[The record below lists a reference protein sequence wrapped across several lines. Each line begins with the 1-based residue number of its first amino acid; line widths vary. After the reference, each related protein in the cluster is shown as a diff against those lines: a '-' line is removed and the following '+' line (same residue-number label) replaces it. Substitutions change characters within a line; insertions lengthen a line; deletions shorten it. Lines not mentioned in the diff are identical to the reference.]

1 MESKSTNSKIIE
13 YPKKPK
19 RGELHKKSINVICN
33 LKQINFKEA
42 LKGKHIMT
50 YEISFIPEIT
60 NEKNNEK
67 ENNLLKKKILRQLKE
82 DLTGIFENYFLIGNT
97 IFVCTKKS
105 KSKITLET
113 KYSDIDYQVIFTK
126 VSDNFNCEKINQ
138 RSQDDIR
145 KKIFVENIIKNI
157 ITANNHIIKFN
168 DGAFY
173 DYYDI
178 ETCPFK
184 KKCKIWNGYST
195 SVLITE
201 RGLLLQIID
210 KNILVTG
217 LTAYEKMKEIAQKYD
232 NDIKN
237 ENCIKDIMAFFK
249 GRTLITQYGNYR
261 SYKIGDIDFDRS
273 VENTTFNI
281 EEKDGTQKTISIK
294 DYYETKYKIVFKYTD
309 QPLFIEENKNEKN
322 SKLKYLIPEL
332 LYITGNDDLDS
343 KEKEDFFLMSKKM
356 STPYEKIKKLEKGI
370 NYLTKAEKKCIV
382 KNGENVEFPS
392 PNDIKELWG
401 INFSDN
407 FFELKGTILPLPQ
420 IRFLENNF
428 EDVKLITGKFKIKKV
443 LTPINFDEKNC
454 LLLTFKNLV
463 DIAKNDCEQITKS
476 AQAFGLQFSLP
487 ELHIIEHTKK
497 NEIISDLEKINFNNG
512 KKMAI
517 IVLDQNTRNLYPIIK
532 DYIYS
537 QAGVASQCMLH
548 DEQSKQNINKFS
560 MSYYSAVLNQMVVKA
575 QGELFQIKFCDKL
588 NKKKSMII
596 GIEFSRFK
604 DKIKYH
610 ISASYNQNL
619 NKFYND
625 YKSTNIKDNH
635 TEALLFL
642 LKNALDHFSIY
653 NNKNL
658 PENIIIYREGNYSDL
673 SNDKFVKNEI
683 NEIEKLFKGNYKEN
697 YKPNLTI
704 FNVNKKTNLKFF
716 EKLEKNSYKSVPI
729 GTCIDDEVTTPDLF
743 EFYLQC
749 IEYEKGT
756 SIPVQYLCLFNNN
769 EELTMT
775 DFEEIT
781 FNQSYYR
788 WNSSGPCRI
797 PVALANAEEMNR
809 YHSKYL
815 THDVLPCLKDSPYFI

>member
-1 MESKSTNSKIIE
+1 MESKSINSKIIE

-19 RGELHKKSINVICN
+19 RGEVFKKSLNIICN

-50 YEISFIPEIT
+50 YEISFIPEL
-60 NEKNNEK
+60 NNEK
-67 ENNLLKKKILRQLKE
+67 ENYFLKKKILRTLKE

-97 IFVCTKKS
+97 IFVCTKKC
-105 KSKITLET
+105 KDKITLET
-113 KYSDIDYQVIFTK
+113 KVSDVEYQVIFK
-126 VSDNFNCEKINQ
+126 KISNEFNCEKIENN
-138 RSQDDIR
+138 SQGGIR
-145 KKIFVENIIKNI
+145 KKKIFVENIIRNI

-195 SVLITE
+195 NVLITE

-210 KNILVTG
+210 KNIMITG
-217 LTAYEKMKEIAQKYD
+217 LTAYEKMKEISQKYG

-237 ENCIKDIMAFFK
+237 ENSKKDIMAFFK

-261 SYKIGDIDFDRS
+261 SYKIGDIDFDRT

-281 EEKDGTQKTISIK
+281 EEKDGTQNTISIK
-294 DYYETKYKIVFKYTD
+294 DYYESKYKIVFKYDD

-332 LYITGNDDLDS
+332 LYITGNDELDI
-343 KEKEDFFLMSKKM
+343 KEKEDFFLMNKKM
-356 STPYEKIKKLEKGI
+356 STPYEKLKKLTKGI
-370 NYLTKAEKKCIV
+370 SYLTKEEKKRIV
-382 KNGENVEFPS
+382 KNGENVDFPS
-392 PNDIKELWG
+392 PKDIKEQWG
-401 INFSDN
+401 INFSEN
-407 FFELKGTILPLPQ
+407 FLELRGGVLPLPQ
-420 IRFLENNF
+420 IKFFEKNF
-428 EDVKLITGKFKIKKV
+428 EEIKLISGKFKIQKV
-443 LTPINFDEKNC
+443 LTPMTFDEKNC
-454 LLLTFKNLV
+454 LLLTFRNLV

-497 NEIISDLEKINFNNG
+497 NEIIPDLEKINFNSG
-512 KKMAI
+512 KKMAM
-517 IVLDQNTRNLYPIIK
+517 IVLDQNTRNLYPTIK

-537 QAGVASQCMLH
+537 QAGIASQCMLH
-548 DEQSKQNINKFS
+548 DEQARPNVNKFS

-575 QGELFQIKFCDKL
+575 QGELFEIKFCDKL
-588 NKKKSMII
+588 SKGKSMII
-596 GIEFSRFK
+596 GIESSRFK

-610 ISASYNQNL
+610 LSASYNENL

-625 YKSTNIKDNH
+625 GKSANIKENH
-635 TEALLFL
+635 IDTLLFL
-642 LKNALDHFSIY
+642 LKNALDHFSK
-653 NNKNL
+653 NNKNTL
-658 PENIIIYREGNYSDL
+658 PETVIIYREGMYNDL

-683 NEIEKLFKGNYKEN
+683 IEIEKFFKGNYREN
-697 YKPNLTI
+697 YKPKLTV
-704 FNVNKKTNLKFF
+704 FNVNKRTNLKFF
-716 EKLEKNSYKSVPI
+716 EKLEKDSYKSVPI

-749 IEYEKGT
+749 MEYEKGV
-756 SIPVQYLCLFNNN
+756 SIPVQYLCIFNNN
-769 EELTMT
+769 EDLTMT

-788 WNSSGPCRI
+788 WNSSGPTRI

-815 THDVLPCLKDSPYFI
+815 THDVLNSLKDSPYFI

>member
-1 MESKSTNSKIIE
+1 MESKSINSKIIE

-19 RGELHKKSINVICN
+19 RGEVFKKSLNIICN

-50 YEISFIPEIT
+50 YEISFIPEL
-60 NEKNNEK
+60 NNEK
-67 ENNLLKKKILRQLKE
+67 ENYFLKKKILRTLKE

-97 IFVCTKKS
+97 IFVCTKKC
-105 KSKITLET
+105 KDKITLET
-113 KYSDIDYQVIFTK
+113 KVSDVEYQVIFK
-126 VSDNFNCEKINQ
+126 KISNEFNCEKIEHN
-138 RSQDDIR
+138 SQDDIR
-145 KKIFVENIIKNI
+145 KKKIFVENIIRNI

-195 SVLITE
+195 NVLITE

-210 KNILVTG
+210 KNIMITG
-217 LTAYEKMKEIAQKYD
+217 LTAYEKMKEISQKYG

-237 ENCIKDIMAFFK
+237 ENSKKDIMAFFK

-261 SYKIGDIDFDRS
+261 SYKIGDIDFDRT

-281 EEKDGTQKTISIK
+281 EEKDGTQNTISIK
-294 DYYETKYKIVFKYTD
+294 DYYESKYKIVFKYDD

-332 LYITGNDDLDS
+332 LYITGNDELDI
-343 KEKEDFFLMSKKM
+343 KEKEDFFLMNKKM
-356 STPYEKIKKLEKGI
+356 STPYEKLKKLTKGI
-370 NYLTKAEKKCIV
+370 SYLTKEEKKCIV

-392 PNDIKELWG
+392 PKDIKEQWG
-401 INFSDN
+401 INFSEN
-407 FFELKGTILPLPQ
+407 FLELRGGVLPLPQ
-420 IRFLENNF
+420 IKFFEKNF
-428 EDVKLITGKFKIKKV
+428 EEIKLISGKFKIQKV
-443 LTPINFDEKNC
+443 LTPMTFDEKNC

-497 NEIISDLEKINFNNG
+497 NEIIPDLEKINFNSG
-512 KKMAI
+512 KKMAM
-517 IVLDQNTRNLYPIIK
+517 IVLDQNTRNLYPTIK

-537 QAGVASQCMLH
+537 QAGIASQCMLH
-548 DEQSKQNINKFS
+548 DEQARPNINKFS

-575 QGELFQIKFCDKL
+575 QGELFEIKFCDKL
-588 NKKKSMII
+588 SKGKSMII
-596 GIEFSRFK
+596 GIESSRFK

-610 ISASYNQNL
+610 LSASYNENL

-625 YKSTNIKDNH
+625 GKSANIKENH
-635 TEALLFL
+635 IDTLLFL
-642 LKNALDHFSIY
+642 LKNALDHFSK
-653 NNKNL
+653 NNKNTL
-658 PENIIIYREGNYSDL
+658 PETVIIYREGMYNDL

-683 NEIEKLFKGNYKEN
+683 IEIEKFFKGNYREN
-697 YKPNLTI
+697 YKPKLTV
-704 FNVNKKTNLKFF
+704 FNVNKRTNLKFF
-716 EKLEKNSYKSVPI
+716 EKLEKDSYKSVPI

-749 IEYEKGT
+749 MEYEKGV
-756 SIPVQYLCLFNNN
+756 SIPVQYLCIFNNN
-769 EELTMT
+769 EDLTMT

-788 WNSSGPCRI
+788 WNSSGPTRI

-815 THDVLPCLKDSPYFI
+815 THDVLNSLKDSPYFI

>member
-1 MESKSTNSKIIE
+1 MESKSINSKIIE

-19 RGELHKKSINVICN
+19 RGEVFKKSLNIICN

-50 YEISFIPEIT
+50 YEISFIPEL
-60 NEKNNEK
+60 NNEK
-67 ENNLLKKKILRQLKE
+67 ENYFLKKKILRTLKE

-97 IFVCTKKS
+97 IFVCTKKC
-105 KSKITLET
+105 KDKITLET
-113 KYSDIDYQVIFTK
+113 KVSDVEYQVIFK
-126 VSDNFNCEKINQ
+126 KISNEFNCEKIENN
-138 RSQDDIR
+138 SQDEIR
-145 KKIFVENIIKNI
+145 KKKIFVENIIRNI

-195 SVLITE
+195 NVLITE

-210 KNILVTG
+210 KNIMITG
-217 LTAYEKMKEIAQKYD
+217 LTAYEKMKEISQKYG

-237 ENCIKDIMAFFK
+237 ENSKKDIMAFFK

-261 SYKIGDIDFDRS
+261 SYKIGDIDFDRT

-281 EEKDGTQKTISIK
+281 EEKDGTQNTISIK
-294 DYYETKYKIVFKYTD
+294 DYYESKYKIVFKYDD

-332 LYITGNDDLDS
+332 LYITGNDELDI
-343 KEKEDFFLMSKKM
+343 KEKEDFFLMNKKM
-356 STPYEKIKKLEKGI
+356 STPYEKLKKLTKGI
-370 NYLTKAEKKCIV
+370 SYLTKEEKKCIV

-392 PNDIKELWG
+392 PKDIKEQWG
-401 INFSDN
+401 INFSEN
-407 FFELKGTILPLPQ
+407 FLELRGGVLPLPQ
-420 IRFLENNF
+420 IKFFEKNF
-428 EDVKLITGKFKIKKV
+428 EDIKLISGKFKIQKV
-443 LTPINFDEKNC
+443 LTPMTFDEKNC
-454 LLLTFKNLV
+454 LLLTFRNLV

-497 NEIISDLEKINFNNG
+497 NEIIPDLEKINFNSG
-512 KKMAI
+512 KKMAM
-517 IVLDQNTRNLYPIIK
+517 IVLDQNTRNLYPTIK

-537 QAGVASQCMLH
+537 QAGIASQCMLH
-548 DEQSKQNINKFS
+548 DEQARPNINKFS

-575 QGELFQIKFCDKL
+575 QGELFEIKFCDKL
-588 NKKKSMII
+588 SKGKSMII
-596 GIEFSRFK
+596 GIESSRFK

-610 ISASYNQNL
+610 LSASYNENL

-625 YKSTNIKDNH
+625 GKSANIKENH
-635 TEALLFL
+635 IDTLLFL
-642 LKNALDHFSIY
+642 LKNALDHFSK
-653 NNKNL
+653 NNKNTL
-658 PENIIIYREGNYSDL
+658 PETVIIYREGMYNDL

-683 NEIEKLFKGNYKEN
+683 IETEKFFKGNYREN
-697 YKPNLTI
+697 YKPKLTV
-704 FNVNKKTNLKFF
+704 FNVNKRTNLKFF
-716 EKLEKNSYKSVPI
+716 EKLEKDSYKSVPI

-749 IEYEKGT
+749 MEYEKGV
-756 SIPVQYLCLFNNN
+756 SIPVQYLCIFNNN
-769 EELTMT
+769 EDLTMT

-788 WNSSGPCRI
+788 WNSSGPTRI

-815 THDVLPCLKDSPYFI
+815 THDVLNSLKDSPYFI

>member
-1 MESKSTNSKIIE
+1 MESKSINSKIIE

-19 RGELHKKSINVICN
+19 RGEVFKKSLNIICN

-50 YEISFIPEIT
+50 YEISFIPEL
-60 NEKNNEK
+60 NNEK
-67 ENNLLKKKILRQLKE
+67 ENYFLKKKILRTLKE

-97 IFVCTKKS
+97 IFVCTKKC
-105 KSKITLET
+105 KDKITLET
-113 KYSDIDYQVIFTK
+113 KVSDVEYQVIFK
-126 VSDNFNCEKINQ
+126 KISNEFNCEKIENN
-138 RSQDDIR
+138 SQDDIR
-145 KKIFVENIIKNI
+145 KKKIFVENIIRNI

-195 SVLITE
+195 NVLITE

-210 KNILVTG
+210 KNIMITG
-217 LTAYEKMKEIAQKYD
+217 LTAYEKMKEISQKYG

-237 ENCIKDIMAFFK
+237 ENSKKDIMAFFK

-261 SYKIGDIDFDRS
+261 SYKIGDIDFDRT

-281 EEKDGTQKTISIK
+281 EEKDGTQNTISIK
-294 DYYETKYKIVFKYTD
+294 DYYESKYKIVFKYDD

-332 LYITGNDDLDS
+332 LYITGNDELDI
-343 KEKEDFFLMSKKM
+343 KEKEDFFLMNKKM
-356 STPYEKIKKLEKGI
+356 STPYEKLKKLTKGI
-370 NYLTKAEKKCIV
+370 SYLTKEEKKRIV

-392 PNDIKELWG
+392 PKDIKEQWG
-401 INFSDN
+401 INFSEN
-407 FFELKGTILPLPQ
+407 FLELRGGILPLPQ
-420 IRFLENNF
+420 IKFFEKNF
-428 EDVKLITGKFKIKKV
+428 EDIKLISGKFKIQKV
-443 LTPINFDEKNC
+443 LTPMTFDEKNC
-454 LLLTFKNLV
+454 LLLTFRNLV

-497 NEIISDLEKINFNNG
+497 NEIIPDLEKINFNSG
-512 KKMAI
+512 KKMAM
-517 IVLDQNTRNLYPIIK
+517 IVLDQNTRNLYPTIK

-537 QAGVASQCMLH
+537 QAGIASQCMLH
-548 DEQSKQNINKFS
+548 DEQARPNINKFS

-575 QGELFQIKFCDKL
+575 QGELFEIKFCDKL
-588 NKKKSMII
+588 SKGKSMII
-596 GIEFSRFK
+596 GIESSRFK

-610 ISASYNQNL
+610 LSASYNENL

-625 YKSTNIKDNH
+625 GKSANIKENH
-635 TEALLFL
+635 IDTLLFL
-642 LKNALDHFSIY
+642 LKNALDHFSK
-653 NNKNL
+653 NNKNTL
-658 PENIIIYREGNYSDL
+658 PETVIIYREGMYNDL

-683 NEIEKLFKGNYKEN
+683 IEIEKFFKGNYREN
-697 YKPNLTI
+697 YKPKLTV
-704 FNVNKKTNLKFF
+704 FNVNKRTNLKFF
-716 EKLEKNSYKSVPI
+716 EKLEKDSYKSVPI
-729 GTCIDDEVTTPDLF
+729 GTCIDDEVTTPELF

-749 IEYEKGT
+749 MEYEKGV

-769 EELTMT
+769 EDLTMT

-788 WNSSGPCRI
+788 WNSSGPTRI

-815 THDVLPCLKDSPYFI
+815 THDVLNSLKYS

>member
-1 MESKSTNSKIIE
+1 MESKSINSKIIE

-19 RGELHKKSINVICN
+19 RGEVFKKSLNIICN

-42 LKGKHIMT
+42 LKGKNIMT
-50 YEISFIPEIT
+50 YEISFIPEL
-60 NEKNNEK
+60 NNEK
-67 ENNLLKKKILRQLKE
+67 ENYFLKKKILRTLKE

-97 IFVCTKKS
+97 IFVCTKKC
-105 KSKITLET
+105 KDKITLET
-113 KYSDIDYQVIFTK
+113 KVSDVEYQVIFK
-126 VSDNFNCEKINQ
+126 KISNEFNCEKIEHN
-138 RSQDDIR
+138 SQDDIR
-145 KKIFVENIIKNI
+145 KKKIFVENIIRNI

-195 SVLITE
+195 NVLITE

-210 KNILVTG
+210 KNIMITG
-217 LTAYEKMKEIAQKYD
+217 LTAYEKMKEISQKYG

-237 ENCIKDIMAFFK
+237 ENSKKDLMAFFK
-249 GRTLITQYGNYR
+249 GSTLITQYGNYR
-261 SYKIGDIDFDRS
+261 SYKIGDIDFDRT

-281 EEKDGTQKTISIK
+281 EEKDGTQNTISIK
-294 DYYETKYKIVFKYTD
+294 DYYESKYKIVFKYDD

-332 LYITGNDDLDS
+332 LYITGNDELDI
-343 KEKEDFFLMSKKM
+343 KEKEDFFLMNKKM
-356 STPYEKIKKLEKGI
+356 STPYEKLKKLTKGI
-370 NYLTKAEKKCIV
+370 SYLTKEEKKRIV

-392 PNDIKELWG
+392 PKDIKEQWG
-401 INFSDN
+401 INFSEN
-407 FFELKGTILPLPQ
+407 FLELRGGVLPLPQ
-420 IRFLENNF
+420 IKFFEKNF
-428 EDVKLITGKFKIKKV
+428 EDIKLISGKFKIQKV
-443 LTPINFDEKNC
+443 LTPMTFDEKNC
-454 LLLTFKNLV
+454 LLLTFRNLV

-497 NEIISDLEKINFNNG
+497 NEIIPDLEKINFNSG
-512 KKMAI
+512 KKMAM
-517 IVLDQNTRNLYPIIK
+517 IVLDQNTRNLYPTIK

-537 QAGVASQCMLH
+537 QAGIASQCMLH
-548 DEQSKQNINKFS
+548 DEQARPNINKFS

-575 QGELFQIKFCDKL
+575 QGELFEIKFCDKL
-588 NKKKSMII
+588 SKGKSMII
-596 GIEFSRFK
+596 GIESSRFK
-604 DKIKYH
+604 DKITYH
-610 ISASYNQNL
+610 LSASYNENL

-625 YKSTNIKDNH
+625 GKSANIKENH
-635 TEALLFL
+635 IDTLLFL
-642 LKNALDHFSIY
+642 LKNALDHFSK
-653 NNKNL
+653 NNKNTL
-658 PENIIIYREGNYSDL
+658 PETVIIYREGMYNDL

-683 NEIEKLFKGNYKEN
+683 IEIEKFFKGNYREN
-697 YKPNLTI
+697 YKPKLTV
-704 FNVNKKTNLKFF
+704 FNVNKRTNLKFF
-716 EKLEKNSYKSVPI
+716 EKLEKDSYKSVPI

-749 IEYEKGT
+749 MEYEKGV
-756 SIPVQYLCLFNNN
+756 SIPVQYLCIFNNN
-769 EELTMT
+769 EDLTMT

-788 WNSSGPCRI
+788 WNTSGPTRI

-815 THDVLPCLKDSPYFI
+815 THDVLNSLKDSPYFI

>member
-1 MESKSTNSKIIE
+1 MESKSINSKIIE

-19 RGELHKKSINVICN
+19 RGEVFKKSLNIICN
-33 LKQINFKEA
+33 LRQINFKEA

-50 YEISFIPEIT
+50 YEISFIPEL
-60 NEKNNEK
+60 NNEK
-67 ENNLLKKKILRQLKE
+67 ENYFLKKKILRTLKE

-97 IFVCTKKS
+97 IFVCTKKC
-105 KSKITLET
+105 KDKITLET
-113 KYSDIDYQVIFTK
+113 KVSDVEYQVIFK
-126 VSDNFNCEKINQ
+126 KISNEFNCEKIENN
-138 RSQDDIR
+138 SQDDIR
-145 KKIFVENIIKNI
+145 KKKIFVENIIRNI

-195 SVLITE
+195 NVLITE

-210 KNILVTG
+210 KNIMITG
-217 LTAYEKMKEIAQKYD
+217 LTAYEKMKEISQKYG

-237 ENCIKDIMAFFK
+237 ENSKKDIMAFFK

-261 SYKIGDIDFDRS
+261 SYKIGDIDFDRT

-281 EEKDGTQKTISIK
+281 EEKDGTQNTISIK
-294 DYYETKYKIVFKYTD
+294 DYYESKYKIVFKYDD

-332 LYITGNDDLDS
+332 LYITGNDELDI
-343 KEKEDFFLMSKKM
+343 KEKEDFFLMNKKM
-356 STPYEKIKKLEKGI
+356 STPYEKLKKLTKGI
-370 NYLTKAEKKCIV
+370 SYLTKEEKKRIV

-392 PNDIKELWG
+392 PKDIKEQWG
-401 INFSDN
+401 INFSEN
-407 FFELKGTILPLPQ
+407 FLELRGGVLPLPQ
-420 IRFLENNF
+420 IKFFEKNF
-428 EDVKLITGKFKIKKV
+428 EEIKLISGKFKIQKV
-443 LTPINFDEKNC
+443 LTPMTFDEKNC

-497 NEIISDLEKINFNNG
+497 NEIIPDLEKINFNSG
-512 KKMAI
+512 KKMAM
-517 IVLDQNTRNLYPIIK
+517 IVLDQNTRNLYPTIK

-537 QAGVASQCMLH
+537 QAGIASQCMLH
-548 DEQSKQNINKFS
+548 DEQARPNINKFS

-575 QGELFQIKFCDKL
+575 QGELFEIKFCDKL
-588 NKKKSMII
+588 SKGKSMII
-596 GIEFSRFK
+596 GIESSRFK

-610 ISASYNQNL
+610 LSASYNENL

-625 YKSTNIKDNH
+625 GKSANIKENH
-635 TEALLFL
+635 IDTLLFL
-642 LKNALDHFSIY
+642 LKNALDHFSK
-653 NNKNL
+653 NNKNTL
-658 PENIIIYREGNYSDL
+658 PETVIIYREGMYNDL

-683 NEIEKLFKGNYKEN
+683 IEIEKFFKGNYREN
-697 YKPNLTI
+697 YKPKLTV
-704 FNVNKKTNLKFF
+704 FNVNKRTNLKFF
-716 EKLEKNSYKSVPI
+716 EKLEKDSYKSVPI
-729 GTCIDDEVTTPDLF
+729 GTCIDDEVTTPELF

-749 IEYEKGT
+749 MEYEKGV

-769 EELTMT
+769 EDLTMT

-788 WNSSGPCRI
+788 WNSSGPTRI

-815 THDVLPCLKDSPYFI
+815 THDVLNSLKDSPYFI

>member
-1 MESKSTNSKIIE
+1 MESKSINSKIIE

-19 RGELHKKSINVICN
+19 RGEVFKKSLNIICN

-50 YEISFIPEIT
+50 YEISFIPEL
-60 NEKNNEK
+60 NNEK
-67 ENNLLKKKILRQLKE
+67 ENYFLKKKILRTLKE

-97 IFVCTKKS
+97 IFVCTKKC
-105 KSKITLET
+105 KDKITLET
-113 KYSDIDYQVIFTK
+113 KVSDVEYQVIFK
-126 VSDNFNCEKINQ
+126 KISNEFNCEKIEHN
-138 RSQDDIR
+138 SQDDIR
-145 KKIFVENIIKNI
+145 KKKIFVENIIRNI

-195 SVLITE
+195 NVLITE

-210 KNILVTG
+210 KNIMITG
-217 LTAYEKMKEIAQKYD
+217 LTAYEKMKEISQKYG

-237 ENCIKDIMAFFK
+237 ENSKKDIMAFFK

-261 SYKIGDIDFDRS
+261 SYKIGDIDFDRT

-281 EEKDGTQKTISIK
+281 EEKDGTQNTISIK
-294 DYYETKYKIVFKYTD
+294 DYYETKYKIVFKYDD

-332 LYITGNDDLDS
+332 LYITGNDELDI
-343 KEKEDFFLMSKKM
+343 KEKEDFFLMNKKM
-356 STPYEKIKKLEKGI
+356 STPYEKLKKLTKGI
-370 NYLTKAEKKCIV
+370 SYLTKEEKKRIV

-392 PNDIKELWG
+392 PKDIKEQWG
-401 INFSDN
+401 INFSEN
-407 FFELKGTILPLPQ
+407 FLELRGGVLPLPQ
-420 IRFLENNF
+420 IKFFEKNF
-428 EDVKLITGKFKIKKV
+428 EDIKLISGKFKIQKV
-443 LTPINFDEKNC
+443 LTPMTFDEKNC

-497 NEIISDLEKINFNNG
+497 NEIIPDLEKINFNSG
-512 KKMAI
+512 KKMAM
-517 IVLDQNTRNLYPIIK
+517 IVLDQNTRNLYPTIK

-537 QAGVASQCMLH
+537 QAGIASQCMLH
-548 DEQSKQNINKFS
+548 DEQARPNINKFS

-575 QGELFQIKFCDKL
+575 QGELFEIKFCDKL
-588 NKKKSMII
+588 SKGKSMII
-596 GIEFSRFK
+596 GIESSRFK

-610 ISASYNQNL
+610 LSASYNENL

-625 YKSTNIKDNH
+625 GKSANIKENH
-635 TEALLFL
+635 IDTLLFL
-642 LKNALDHFSIY
+642 LKNALDHFSK
-653 NNKNL
+653 NNKNTL
-658 PENIIIYREGNYSDL
+658 PETVIIYREGMYNDL

-683 NEIEKLFKGNYKEN
+683 IEIEKFFKGNYREN
-697 YKPNLTI
+697 YKPKLTV
-704 FNVNKKTNLKFF
+704 FNVNKRTNLKFF
-716 EKLEKNSYKSVPI
+716 EKLEKDSYKSVPI

-749 IEYEKGT
+749 MEYEKGV
-756 SIPVQYLCLFNNN
+756 SIPVQYLCIFNNN
-769 EELTMT
+769 EDLTMT

-788 WNSSGPCRI
+788 WNSSGPIRI

-815 THDVLPCLKDSPYFI
+815 THDVLNSLKDSPYFI

>member
-1 MESKSTNSKIIE
+1 MESKSINSKIIE

-19 RGELHKKSINVICN
+19 RGEVFKKSLNIICN

-50 YEISFIPEIT
+50 YEISFIPEL
-60 NEKNNEK
+60 NNEK
-67 ENNLLKKKILRQLKE
+67 ENYFLKKKILRTLKE

-97 IFVCTKKS
+97 IFVCTKKC
-105 KSKITLET
+105 KDKITLET
-113 KYSDIDYQVIFTK
+113 KVLDVEYQVIFK
-126 VSDNFNCEKINQ
+126 KISNEFNCEKIENN
-138 RSQDDIR
+138 SQDDIR
-145 KKIFVENIIKNI
+145 KKKIFVENIIRNI

-195 SVLITE
+195 NVLITE

-210 KNILVTG
+210 KNIMITG
-217 LTAYEKMKEIAQKYD
+217 LTAYEKMKEISQKYG
-232 NDIKN
+232 NDLKN
-237 ENCIKDIMAFFK
+237 ENSKKDIMAFFK

-261 SYKIGDIDFDRS
+261 SYKIGDIDFDRT

-281 EEKDGTQKTISIK
+281 EEKDGTQNTISIK
-294 DYYETKYKIVFKYTD
+294 DYYESKYKIVFKYDD

-332 LYITGNDDLDS
+332 LYITGNDELDI
-343 KEKEDFFLMSKKM
+343 KEKEDFFLMNKKM
-356 STPYEKIKKLEKGI
+356 STPYEKLKKLTKGI
-370 NYLTKAEKKCIV
+370 SYLTKEEKKRIV

-392 PNDIKELWG
+392 PKDIKEQWG
-401 INFSDN
+401 IHFSENFL
-407 FFELKGTILPLPQ
+407 ELRGGVLPLPQ
-420 IRFLENNF
+420 IKFFEKNF
-428 EDVKLITGKFKIKKV
+428 EEIKLISGKFKIQKV
-443 LTPINFDEKNC
+443 LTPMTFDEKNC
-454 LLLTFKNLV
+454 LLLTFRNLV

-497 NEIISDLEKINFNNG
+497 NEIIPDLEKINFNSG
-512 KKMAI
+512 KKMAM
-517 IVLDQNTRNLYPIIK
+517 IVLDQNTRNLYPTIK

-537 QAGVASQCMLH
+537 QAGIASQCMLH
-548 DEQSKQNINKFS
+548 DEQARPNINKFS

-575 QGELFQIKFCDKL
+575 QGELFEIKFCDKL
-588 NKKKSMII
+588 SKGKSMII
-596 GIEFSRFK
+596 GIESSRFK

-610 ISASYNQNL
+610 LSASYNENL

-625 YKSTNIKDNH
+625 GKSANIKENH
-635 TEALLFL
+635 IDTLLFL
-642 LKNALDHFSIY
+642 LKNALDHFSK
-653 NNKNL
+653 NNKNTL
-658 PENIIIYREGNYSDL
+658 PETVIIYREGMYNDL

-683 NEIEKLFKGNYKEN
+683 IEIEKFFKGNYREN
-697 YKPNLTI
+697 YKPKLTV
-704 FNVNKKTNLKFF
+704 FNVNKRTNLKFF
-716 EKLEKNSYKSVPI
+716 EKLEKDSYKSVPI
-729 GTCIDDEVTTPDLF
+729 GTCIDDEVTTPELF

-749 IEYEKGT
+749 MEYEKGV
-756 SIPVQYLCLFNNN
+756 SIPVQYLCLYNNN
-769 EELTMT
+769 EDLTMT

-788 WNSSGPCRI
+788 WNSSGPTRI

-815 THDVLPCLKDSPYFI
+815 THDVLNSLKDSPYFI

>member
-1 MESKSTNSKIIE
+1 MESKSINSKIIE

-19 RGELHKKSINVICN
+19 RGEVFKKSLNIICN

-50 YEISFIPEIT
+50 YEISFIPEL
-60 NEKNNEK
+60 NNEK
-67 ENNLLKKKILRQLKE
+67 ENYFLKKKILRTLKE

-97 IFVCTKKS
+97 IFVCTKKC
-105 KSKITLET
+105 KDKITLET
-113 KYSDIDYQVIFTK
+113 KVSDVEYQVIFK
-126 VSDNFNCEKINQ
+126 KISNEFNCEKIENN
-138 RSQDDIR
+138 SQDDIR
-145 KKIFVENIIKNI
+145 KKKIFVENIIRNI

-210 KNILVTG
+210 KNIMITG
-217 LTAYEKMKEIAQKYD
+217 LTAYEKMKEISQKYG

-237 ENCIKDIMAFFK
+237 ENSKKDIMAFFK

-261 SYKIGDIDFDRS
+261 SYKIGDIDFDRT

-281 EEKDGTQKTISIK
+281 EEKDGTQNTISIK
-294 DYYETKYKIVFKYTD
+294 DYYETKYKIVFKYDD

-332 LYITGNDDLDS
+332 LYITGNDELDI
-343 KEKEDFFLMSKKM
+343 KEKEDFFLMNKKM
-356 STPYEKIKKLEKGI
+356 STPYEKLKKLTKGI
-370 NYLTKAEKKCIV
+370 SYLTKEEKKRIV

-392 PNDIKELWG
+392 PKDIKEQWG
-401 INFSDN
+401 INFSEN
-407 FFELKGTILPLPQ
+407 FLELRGGVLPLPQ
-420 IRFLENNF
+420 IKFFEKNF
-428 EDVKLITGKFKIKKV
+428 EEIKLISGKFKIQKV
-443 LTPINFDEKNC
+443 LTPMAFDEKNC

-497 NEIISDLEKINFNNG
+497 NEIIPDLEKINFNSG
-512 KKMAI
+512 KKMAM
-517 IVLDQNTRNLYPIIK
+517 IVLDQNTRNLYPTIK

-537 QAGVASQCMLH
+537 QAGIASQCMLH
-548 DEQSKQNINKFS
+548 DEQARPNVNKFS

-575 QGELFQIKFCDKL
+575 QGELFEIKFCDKL
-588 NKKKSMII
+588 SKGKSMII
-596 GIEFSRFK
+596 GIESSRFK

-610 ISASYNQNL
+610 LSASYNENL

-625 YKSTNIKDNH
+625 GKSANIKENH
-635 TEALLFL
+635 IDTLLFL
-642 LKNALDHFSIY
+642 LKNALDHFSK
-653 NNKNL
+653 NNKNTL
-658 PENIIIYREGNYSDL
+658 PETVIIYREGMYNDL

-683 NEIEKLFKGNYKEN
+683 IEIEKFFKGNYREN
-697 YKPNLTI
+697 YKPKLTV
-704 FNVNKKTNLKFF
+704 FNVNKRTNLKFF
-716 EKLEKNSYKSVPI
+716 EKLEKDSYKSVPI

-749 IEYEKGT
+749 MEYEKGV
-756 SIPVQYLCLFNNN
+756 SIPVQYLCIFNNN
-769 EELTMT
+769 EDLTMT

-788 WNSSGPCRI
+788 WNSSGPTRI

-815 THDVLPCLKDSPYFI
+815 THDVLNSLKDSPYFI

>member
-1 MESKSTNSKIIE
+1 MESKSINSKIIE

-19 RGELHKKSINVICN
+19 RGEILKKSIDVICN

-50 YEISFIPEIT
+50 YEISFIPEL
-60 NEKNNEK
+60 NNEK
-67 ENNLLKKKILRQLKE
+67 ENYFLKKKILRTLKE

-97 IFVCTKKS
+97 IFVCTKKC
-105 KSKITLET
+105 KDKITLET
-113 KYSDIDYQVIFTK
+113 KVSDVEYQVIFK
-126 VSDNFNCEKINQ
+126 KISNEFNCEKIENN
-138 RSQDDIR
+138 SQDDIR
-145 KKIFVENIIKNI
+145 KKKIFVENIIRNI

-210 KNILVTG
+210 KNIMITG
-217 LTAYEKMKEIAQKYD
+217 LTAYEKMKEISQKYG

-237 ENCIKDIMAFFK
+237 ENSKKDIMAFFK

-261 SYKIGDIDFDRS
+261 SYKIGDIDFDRT

-281 EEKDGTQKTISIK
+281 EEKDGTQNTISIK
-294 DYYETKYKIVFKYTD
+294 DYYESKYKIVFKYDD
-309 QPLFIEENKNEKN
+309 QPLFIEENKNEKM
-322 SKLKYLIPEL
+322 KYLIPEL
-332 LYITGNDDLDS
+332 LYITGNDELDI
-343 KEKEDFFLMSKKM
+343 KEKEDFFLMNKKM
-356 STPYEKIKKLEKGI
+356 STPYEKLKKLTKGI
-370 NYLTKAEKKCIV
+370 SYLTKEEKKRIV

-392 PNDIKELWG
+392 PKDIKEQWG
-401 INFSDN
+401 INFSEN
-407 FFELKGTILPLPQ
+407 FLELRGGVLPLPQ
-420 IRFLENNF
+420 IKFFEKNF
-428 EDVKLITGKFKIKKV
+428 EEIKLISGKFKIQKV
-443 LTPINFDEKNC
+443 LTPMTFDEKNC

-497 NEIISDLEKINFNNG
+497 NEIIPDLEKINFNSG
-512 KKMAI
+512 KKMAM
-517 IVLDQNTRNLYPIIK
+517 IVLDQNTRNLYPTIK

-537 QAGVASQCMLH
+537 QAGIASQCMLH
-548 DEQSKQNINKFS
+548 DEQARPNINKFS

-575 QGELFQIKFCDKL
+575 QGELFEIKFCDKL
-588 NKKKSMII
+588 SKGKSMII
-596 GIEFSRFK
+596 GIESSRFK

-610 ISASYNQNL
+610 LSASYNENL

-625 YKSTNIKDNH
+625 GKSANIKENH
-635 TEALLFL
+635 IDTLLFL
-642 LKNALDHFSIY
+642 LKNALDHFSK
-653 NNKNL
+653 NNKNTL
-658 PENIIIYREGNYSDL
+658 PETVIIYREGMYNDL

-683 NEIEKLFKGNYKEN
+683 IEIEKFFKGNYREN
-697 YKPNLTI
+697 YKPKLTV
-704 FNVNKKTNLKFF
+704 FNVNKRTNLKFF
-716 EKLEKNSYKSVPI
+716 EKLEKDSYKSVPI

-749 IEYEKGT
+749 MEYEKGV
-756 SIPVQYLCLFNNN
+756 SIPVQYLCIFNNN
-769 EELTMT
+769 EDLTMT

-788 WNSSGPCRI
+788 WNTSGPTRI

-815 THDVLPCLKDSPYFI
+815 THDVLNSLKDSPYFI

>member
-1 MESKSTNSKIIE
+1 MESKSINSKIIE

-19 RGELHKKSINVICN
+19 RGEVFKKSLNIICN

-50 YEISFIPEIT
+50 YEISFIPEL
-60 NEKNNEK
+60 NNEK
-67 ENNLLKKKILRQLKE
+67 ENYFLKKKILRTLKE

-97 IFVCTKKS
+97 IFVCTKKC
-105 KSKITLET
+105 KDKITLET
-113 KYSDIDYQVIFTK
+113 KVSDVEYQVIFK
-126 VSDNFNCEKINQ
+126 KISNEFNCEKIEHN
-138 RSQDDIR
+138 SQDDIR
-145 KKIFVENIIKNI
+145 KKKIFVENIIRNI

-195 SVLITE
+195 NVLITE

-210 KNILVTG
+210 KNIMITG
-217 LTAYEKMKEIAQKYD
+217 LTAYEKMKEISQKYG

-237 ENCIKDIMAFFK
+237 ENSKKDIMAFFK

-261 SYKIGDIDFDRS
+261 SYKIGDIDFDRT

-281 EEKDGTQKTISIK
+281 EEKDGTQNTISIK
-294 DYYETKYKIVFKYTD
+294 DYYESKYKIVFKYDD
-309 QPLFIEENKNEKN
+309 QPLFIEENKNEKK

-332 LYITGNDDLDS
+332 LYITGNDELDI
-343 KEKEDFFLMSKKM
+343 KEKEDFFLMNKKM
-356 STPYEKIKKLEKGI
+356 STPYEKLKKLTKGI
-370 NYLTKAEKKCIV
+370 SYLTKEEKKRIV

-392 PNDIKELWG
+392 PKDIKEQWG
-401 INFSDN
+401 INFSEN
-407 FFELKGTILPLPQ
+407 FLELRGGVLPLPQ
-420 IRFLENNF
+420 IKFFEKNF
-428 EDVKLITGKFKIKKV
+428 EEIKLISGKFKIQKV
-443 LTPINFDEKNC
+443 LTPMTFDEKNC

-497 NEIISDLEKINFNNG
+497 NEIIPDLEKINFNSG
-512 KKMAI
+512 KKMAM
-517 IVLDQNTRNLYPIIK
+517 IVLDQNTRNLYPTIK

-537 QAGVASQCMLH
+537 QAGIASQCMLH
-548 DEQSKQNINKFS
+548 DEQARPNINKFS

-575 QGELFQIKFCDKL
+575 QGELFEIKFCDKL
-588 NKKKSMII
+588 SKGKSMII
-596 GIEFSRFK
+596 GIESSRFK

-610 ISASYNQNL
+610 LSASYNENL

-625 YKSTNIKDNH
+625 GKSANIKENH
-635 TEALLFL
+635 IDTLLFL
-642 LKNALDHFSIY
+642 LKNALDHFSK
-653 NNKNL
+653 NNKNTL
-658 PENIIIYREGNYSDL
+658 PETVIIYREGMYNDL

-683 NEIEKLFKGNYKEN
+683 IEIEKFFKGNYREN
-697 YKPNLTI
+697 YKPKLTV
-704 FNVNKKTNLKFF
+704 FNVNKRTNLKFF
-716 EKLEKNSYKSVPI
+716 EKLEKDSYKSVPI

-749 IEYEKGT
+749 MEYEKGV
-756 SIPVQYLCLFNNN
+756 SIPVQYLCIFNNN
-769 EELTMT
+769 EDLTMT

-788 WNSSGPCRI
+788 WNSSGPTRI

-815 THDVLPCLKDSPYFI
+815 THDVLNSLKDSPYFI

>member
-1 MESKSTNSKIIE
+1 MESKSINSKIIE

-19 RGELHKKSINVICN
+19 RGEVFKKSLNIICN

-50 YEISFIPEIT
+50 YEISFIPEL
-60 NEKNNEK
+60 NNEK
-67 ENNLLKKKILRQLKE
+67 ENYFLKKKILRTLKE

-97 IFVCTKKS
+97 IFVCTKKC
-105 KSKITLET
+105 KDKITLET
-113 KYSDIDYQVIFTK
+113 KVSDVEYQVIFK
-126 VSDNFNCEKINQ
+126 KISNEFNCEKIEHN
-138 RSQDDIR
+138 SQDDIR
-145 KKIFVENIIKNI
+145 KKKIFVENIIRNI

-195 SVLITE
+195 NVLITE

-210 KNILVTG
+210 KNIMITG
-217 LTAYEKMKEIAQKYD
+217 LTAYEKMKEISQKYG

-237 ENCIKDIMAFFK
+237 ENSKKDIMAFFK

-261 SYKIGDIDFDRS
+261 SYKIGDIDFDRT

-281 EEKDGTQKTISIK
+281 EEKDGTQNTISIK
-294 DYYETKYKIVFKYTD
+294 DYYESKYKIVFKYDD

-332 LYITGNDDLDS
+332 LYITGNDELDI
-343 KEKEDFFLMSKKM
+343 KEKEDFFLMNKKM
-356 STPYEKIKKLEKGI
+356 STPYEKLKKLTKGI
-370 NYLTKAEKKCIV
+370 SYLTKEEKKRIV

-392 PNDIKELWG
+392 PKDIKEQWG
-401 INFSDN
+401 INFSEN
-407 FFELKGTILPLPQ
+407 FLELRGGVLPLPQ
-420 IRFLENNF
+420 IKFFEKNF
-428 EDVKLITGKFKIKKV
+428 EEIKLISGKFKIQKV
-443 LTPINFDEKNC
+443 LTPMTFDEKNC

-497 NEIISDLEKINFNNG
+497 NEIIPDLEKINFNSG
-512 KKMAI
+512 KKMAM
-517 IVLDQNTRNLYPIIK
+517 IVLDQNTRNLYPTIK

-537 QAGVASQCMLH
+537 QAGIASQCMLH
-548 DEQSKQNINKFS
+548 DEQARPNVNKFS

-575 QGELFQIKFCDKL
+575 QGELFEIKFCDKL
-588 NKKKSMII
+588 SKGKSMII
-596 GIEFSRFK
+596 GIESSRFK
-604 DKIKYH
+604 DKKKYH
-610 ISASYNQNL
+610 LSASYNENL

-625 YKSTNIKDNH
+625 GKSANIKENH
-635 TEALLFL
+635 IDTLLFL
-642 LKNALDHFSIY
+642 LKNALDHFSK
-653 NNKNL
+653 NNKNTL
-658 PENIIIYREGNYSDL
+658 PETVIIYREGMYNDL

-683 NEIEKLFKGNYKEN
+683 IEIEKFFKGNYREN
-697 YKPNLTI
+697 YKPKLTV
-704 FNVNKKTNLKFF
+704 FNVNKRTNLKFF
-716 EKLEKNSYKSVPI
+716 EKLEKDSYKSVPI

-749 IEYEKGT
+749 MEYEKGV
-756 SIPVQYLCLFNNN
+756 SIPVQYLCIFNNN
-769 EELTMT
+769 EDLTMT

-788 WNSSGPCRI
+788 WNSSGPTRI

-815 THDVLPCLKDSPYFI
+815 THDVLNSLKDSPYFI

>member
-1 MESKSTNSKIIE
+1 MESKSINSKIIE

-19 RGELHKKSINVICN
+19 RGEVFKKSINIICN

-50 YEISFIPEIT
+50 YEISFIPEL
-60 NEKNNEK
+60 NNEK
-67 ENNLLKKKILRQLKE
+67 ENYFLKKKILRTLKE

-97 IFVCTKKS
+97 IFVCTKKC
-105 KSKITLET
+105 KDKITLET
-113 KYSDIDYQVIFTK
+113 KVSDVEYQVIFK
-126 VSDNFNCEKINQ
+126 KISNEFNCEKIEHN
-138 RSQDDIR
+138 SQDDIR
-145 KKIFVENIIKNI
+145 KKKIFVENIIRNI

-210 KNILVTG
+210 KNIMITG
-217 LTAYEKMKEIAQKYD
+217 LTAYEKMKEISQKYG

-237 ENCIKDIMAFFK
+237 ENSKKDIMAFFK

-261 SYKIGDIDFDRS
+261 SYKIGDIDFDRT

-281 EEKDGTQKTISIK
+281 EEKDGTQNTISIK
-294 DYYETKYKIVFKYTD
+294 DYYETKYKIVFKYDD

-332 LYITGNDDLDS
+332 LYITGNDELDI
-343 KEKEDFFLMSKKM
+343 KEKEDFFLMNKKM
-356 STPYEKIKKLEKGI
+356 STPYEKLKKLTKGI
-370 NYLTKAEKKCIV
+370 SYLTKEEKKRIV
-382 KNGENVEFPS
+382 KNGENVDFPS
-392 PNDIKELWG
+392 PKDIKEQWG
-401 INFSDN
+401 INFSEN
-407 FFELKGTILPLPQ
+407 FLELRGGILPLPQ
-420 IRFLENNF
+420 IKFFEKNF
-428 EDVKLITGKFKIKKV
+428 EDIKLISGKFKIQKV
-443 LTPINFDEKNC
+443 LTPMTFDEKNC
-454 LLLTFKNLV
+454 LLLTFRNLV

-497 NEIISDLEKINFNNG
+497 NEIIPDLEKINFNSG
-512 KKMAI
+512 KKMAM
-517 IVLDQNTRNLYPIIK
+517 IVLDQNTRNLYPTIK

-537 QAGVASQCMLH
+537 QAGIASQCMLH
-548 DEQSKQNINKFS
+548 DEQARPNINKFS

-575 QGELFQIKFCDKL
+575 QGELFEIKFCDKL
-588 NKKKSMII
+588 SKGKSMII
-596 GIEFSRFK
+596 GIESSRFK

-610 ISASYNQNL
+610 LSASYNENL

-625 YKSTNIKDNH
+625 GKSANVKENH
-635 TEALLFL
+635 IDTLLFL
-642 LKNALDHFSIY
+642 LKNALDHFSK
-653 NNKNL
+653 NNKNTL
-658 PENIIIYREGNYSDL
+658 PETVIIYREGMYNDL

-683 NEIEKLFKGNYKEN
+683 IEIEKFFKGNYREN
-697 YKPNLTI
+697 YKPKLTV
-704 FNVNKKTNLKFF
+704 FNVNKRTNLKFF
-716 EKLEKNSYKSVPI
+716 EKLEKDSYKSVPI

-749 IEYEKGT
+749 MEYEKGV
-756 SIPVQYLCLFNNN
+756 SIPVQYLCIFNNN
-769 EELTMT
+769 EDLTMT

-788 WNSSGPCRI
+788 WNSSGPTRI

-815 THDVLPCLKDSPYFI
+815 THDVLNSLKDSPYFI

>member
-1 MESKSTNSKIIE
+1 MESKSINSKIIE

-19 RGELHKKSINVICN
+19 RGEVFKKSLNIICN

-50 YEISFIPEIT
+50 YEISFIPEL
-60 NEKNNEK
+60 NNEK
-67 ENNLLKKKILRQLKE
+67 ENYFLKKKILRTLKE

-97 IFVCTKKS
+97 IFVCTKKC
-105 KSKITLET
+105 KDKITLET
-113 KYSDIDYQVIFTK
+113 KVSDVEYQVIFK
-126 VSDNFNCEKINQ
+126 KISNEFNCEKIEHN
-138 RSQDDIR
+138 SQDDIR
-145 KKIFVENIIKNI
+145 KKKIFVENIIRNI

-195 SVLITE
+195 NVLITE

-210 KNILVTG
+210 KNIMITG
-217 LTAYEKMKEIAQKYD
+217 LTAYEKMKEISQKYG

-237 ENCIKDIMAFFK
+237 ENSKKDIMAFFK

-261 SYKIGDIDFDRS
+261 SYKIGDIDFDRT

-281 EEKDGTQKTISIK
+281 EEKDGTQNTISIK
-294 DYYETKYKIVFKYTD
+294 DYYESKYKIVFKYDD

-332 LYITGNDDLDS
+332 LYITGNDELDI
-343 KEKEDFFLMSKKM
+343 KEKEDFFLMNKKM
-356 STPYEKIKKLEKGI
+356 STPYEKLKKLTKGI
-370 NYLTKAEKKCIV
+370 SYLTKEEKKRIV

-392 PNDIKELWG
+392 PKDIKEQWG
-401 INFSDN
+401 INFSEN
-407 FFELKGTILPLPQ
+407 FLELRGGVLPLPQ
-420 IRFLENNF
+420 IKFFEKNF
-428 EDVKLITGKFKIKKV
+428 EEIKLISGKFKIQKV
-443 LTPINFDEKNC
+443 LTPMTFDEKNC

-497 NEIISDLEKINFNNG
+497 NEIIPDLEKINFNSG
-512 KKMAI
+512 KKMAM
-517 IVLDQNTRNLYPIIK
+517 IVLDQNTRNLYPTIK

-537 QAGVASQCMLH
+537 QAGIASQCMLH
-548 DEQSKQNINKFS
+548 DEQARPNINKFS

-575 QGELFQIKFCDKL
+575 QGELFEIKFCDKL
-588 NKKKSMII
+588 SKGKSMII
-596 GIEFSRFK
+596 GIESSRFK

-610 ISASYNQNL
+610 LSASYNENL

-625 YKSTNIKDNH
+625 GKSSNIKENH
-635 TEALLFL
+635 IDTLLFL
-642 LKNALDHFSIY
+642 LKNALDHFSK
-653 NNKNL
+653 NNKNTL
-658 PENIIIYREGNYSDL
+658 PETVIIYREGMYNDL

-683 NEIEKLFKGNYKEN
+683 IEIEKFFKGNYREN
-697 YKPNLTI
+697 YKPKLTV
-704 FNVNKKTNLKFF
+704 FNVNKRTNLKFF
-716 EKLEKNSYKSVPI
+716 EKLEKDSYKSVPI

-749 IEYEKGT
+749 MEYEKGV
-756 SIPVQYLCLFNNN
+756 SIPVQYLCIFNNN
-769 EELTMT
+769 EDLTMT

-788 WNSSGPCRI
+788 WNSSGPTRI

-815 THDVLPCLKDSPYFI
+815 THDVLNSLKDSPYFI

>member
-1 MESKSTNSKIIE
+1 MESKSINSKIIE

-19 RGELHKKSINVICN
+19 RGEVFKKSLNIICN

-50 YEISFIPEIT
+50 YEISFIPEL
-60 NEKNNEK
+60 NNEK
-67 ENNLLKKKILRQLKE
+67 ENYFLKKKILRTLKE

-97 IFVCTKKS
+97 IFVCTKKC
-105 KSKITLET
+105 KDKITLET
-113 KYSDIDYQVIFTK
+113 KVSDVEYQVIFK
-126 VSDNFNCEKINQ
+126 KISNEFNCEKIENN
-138 RSQDDIR
+138 SQDDIR
-145 KKIFVENIIKNI
+145 KKKIFVENIIRNI

-195 SVLITE
+195 NVLITE

-210 KNILVTG
+210 KNIMITG
-217 LTAYEKMKEIAQKYD
+217 LTAYEKMKEISQKYG

-237 ENCIKDIMAFFK
+237 ENSKKDIMAFFK

-261 SYKIGDIDFDRS
+261 SYKIGDIDFDRT

-281 EEKDGTQKTISIK
+281 EEKDGTQNTISIK
-294 DYYETKYKIVFKYTD
+294 DYYESKYKIVFKYDD
-309 QPLFIEENKNEKN
+309 QPLFIEENKNEKK

-332 LYITGNDDLDS
+332 LYITGNDELDI
-343 KEKEDFFLMSKKM
+343 KEKEDFFLMNKKM
-356 STPYEKIKKLEKGI
+356 STPYEKLKKLTKGI
-370 NYLTKAEKKCIV
+370 SYLTKEEKKRIV

-392 PNDIKELWG
+392 PKDIKEQWG
-401 INFSDN
+401 INFSEN
-407 FFELKGTILPLPQ
+407 FLELRGGILPLPQ
-420 IRFLENNF
+420 IKFFEKNF
-428 EDVKLITGKFKIKKV
+428 EDIKLISGKFKIQKV
-443 LTPINFDEKNC
+443 LTPMTFDEKNC
-454 LLLTFKNLV
+454 LLLTFRNLV

-497 NEIISDLEKINFNNG
+497 NEIIPDLEKINFNSG
-512 KKMAI
+512 KKMAM
-517 IVLDQNTRNLYPIIK
+517 IVLDQNTRNLYPTIK

-537 QAGVASQCMLH
+537 QAGIASQCMLH
-548 DEQSKQNINKFS
+548 DEQARPNINKFS

-575 QGELFQIKFCDKL
+575 QGELFEIKFCDKL
-588 NKKKSMII
+588 SKGKSMII
-596 GIEFSRFK
+596 GIESSRFK

-610 ISASYNQNL
+610 LSASYNENL

-625 YKSTNIKDNH
+625 GKSANIKENH
-635 TEALLFL
+635 IDTLLFL
-642 LKNALDHFSIY
+642 LKNALDHFSK
-653 NNKNL
+653 NNKNTL
-658 PENIIIYREGNYSDL
+658 PETVIIYREGMYNDL

-683 NEIEKLFKGNYKEN
+683 IEIEKFFKGNYREN
-697 YKPNLTI
+697 YKPKLTV
-704 FNVNKKTNLKFF
+704 FNVNKRTNLKFF
-716 EKLEKNSYKSVPI
+716 EKLEKDSYKSVPI

-749 IEYEKGT
+749 MEYEKGV
-756 SIPVQYLCLFNNN
+756 SIPVQYLCIFNNN
-769 EELTMT
+769 EDLTMT

-788 WNSSGPCRI
+788 WNSSGPTRI

-815 THDVLPCLKDSPYFI
+815 THDVLNSLKDSPYFI

>member
-1 MESKSTNSKIIE
+1 MESKSINSKIIE

-19 RGELHKKSINVICN
+19 RGEVFKKSLNIICN

-50 YEISFIPEIT
+50 YEISFIPEL
-60 NEKNNEK
+60 NNEK
-67 ENNLLKKKILRQLKE
+67 ENYFLKKKILRTLKE

-97 IFVCTKKS
+97 IFVCTKKC
-105 KSKITLET
+105 KDKITLET
-113 KYSDIDYQVIFTK
+113 KVSDVEYQVIFK
-126 VSDNFNCEKINQ
+126 KISNEFNCEKIEHN
-138 RSQDDIR
+138 SQDDIR
-145 KKIFVENIIKNI
+145 KKKIFVENIIRNI

-195 SVLITE
+195 NVLITE

-210 KNILVTG
+210 KNIMITG
-217 LTAYEKMKEIAQKYD
+217 LTAYEKMKEISQKYG

-237 ENCIKDIMAFFK
+237 ENSKKDIMAFFK

-261 SYKIGDIDFDRS
+261 SYKIGDIDFDRT

-281 EEKDGTQKTISIK
+281 EEKDGTQNTISIK
-294 DYYETKYKIVFKYTD
+294 DYYESKYKIVFKYDD

-332 LYITGNDDLDS
+332 LYITGNDELDI
-343 KEKEDFFLMSKKM
+343 KEKEDFFLMNKKM
-356 STPYEKIKKLEKGI
+356 STPYEKLKKLTKGI
-370 NYLTKAEKKCIV
+370 SYLTKEEKKRIV

-392 PNDIKELWG
+392 PKDIKEQWG
-401 INFSDN
+401 INFSEN
-407 FFELKGTILPLPQ
+407 FLELRGGVLPLPQ
-420 IRFLENNF
+420 IKFFEKNF
-428 EDVKLITGKFKIKKV
+428 EEIKLISGKFKIQKV
-443 LTPINFDEKNC
+443 LTPMTFDEKNC

-497 NEIISDLEKINFNNG
+497 NEIIPDLEKINFNSG
-512 KKMAI
+512 KKMAM
-517 IVLDQNTRNLYPIIK
+517 IVLDQNTRNLYPTIK

-537 QAGVASQCMLH
+537 QAGIASQCMLH
-548 DEQSKQNINKFS
+548 DEQARPNINKFS

-575 QGELFQIKFCDKL
+575 QGELFEIKFCDKL
-588 NKKKSMII
+588 SKGKSMII
-596 GIEFSRFK
+596 GIESSRFK

-610 ISASYNQNL
+610 LSASYNENL

-625 YKSTNIKDNH
+625 GKSANIKENH
-635 TEALLFL
+635 IDTLLFL
-642 LKNALDHFSIY
+642 LKNALDHFSK
-653 NNKNL
+653 NNKNTL
-658 PENIIIYREGNYSDL
+658 PETVIIYREGMYNDL

-683 NEIEKLFKGNYKEN
+683 IEIEKFFKGNYREN
-697 YKPNLTI
+697 YKPKLTV
-704 FNVNKKTNLKFF
+704 FNVNKRTNLKFF
-716 EKLEKNSYKSVPI
+716 EKLEKDSYKSVPI

-749 IEYEKGT
+749 MEYEKGV
-756 SIPVQYLCLFNNN
+756 SIPVQYLCIFNNN
-769 EELTMT
+769 EDLTMT

-788 WNSSGPCRI
+788 WNSSGPTRI

-815 THDVLPCLKDSPYFI
+815 THDVLNSLKDSPYFI

>member
-1 MESKSTNSKIIE
+1 MESKSINSKIIE

-19 RGELHKKSINVICN
+19 RGEVFKKSLNIICN

-50 YEISFIPEIT
+50 YEISFIPEL
-60 NEKNNEK
+60 NNEK
-67 ENNLLKKKILRQLKE
+67 ENYFLKKKILRTLKE

-97 IFVCTKKS
+97 IFVCTKKC
-105 KSKITLET
+105 KDKITLET
-113 KYSDIDYQVIFTK
+113 KVSDVEYQVIFK
-126 VSDNFNCEKINQ
+126 KISNEFNCEKIENN
-138 RSQDDIR
+138 SQDDIR
-145 KKIFVENIIKNI
+145 KKKVFVENIIRNI

-210 KNILVTG
+210 KNIMITG
-217 LTAYEKMKEIAQKYD
+217 LTAYEKMKEISQKYG

-237 ENCIKDIMAFFK
+237 ENSKKDIMAFFK

-261 SYKIGDIDFDRS
+261 SYKIGDIDFDRT

-281 EEKDGTQKTISIK
+281 EEKDGTQNTISIK
-294 DYYETKYKIVFKYTD
+294 DYYETKYKIVFKYDD

-332 LYITGNDDLDS
+332 LYITGNDELDI
-343 KEKEDFFLMSKKM
+343 KEKEDFFLMNKKM
-356 STPYEKIKKLEKGI
+356 STPYEKLKKLTKGI
-370 NYLTKAEKKCIV
+370 SYLTKEEKKRIV

-392 PNDIKELWG
+392 PKDIKEQWG
-401 INFSDN
+401 INFSEN
-407 FFELKGTILPLPQ
+407 FLELRGGVLPLPQ
-420 IRFLENNF
+420 IKFFEKNF
-428 EDVKLITGKFKIKKV
+428 EEIKLISGKFKIQKV
-443 LTPINFDEKNC
+443 LTPMAFDEKNC

-497 NEIISDLEKINFNNG
+497 NEIIPDLEKINFNSG
-512 KKMAI
+512 KKMAM
-517 IVLDQNTRNLYPIIK
+517 IVLDQNTRNLYPTIK

-537 QAGVASQCMLH
+537 QAGIASQCMLH
-548 DEQSKQNINKFS
+548 DEQARPNVNKFS

-575 QGELFQIKFCDKL
+575 QGELFEIKFCDKL
-588 NKKKSMII
+588 SKGKSMII
-596 GIEFSRFK
+596 GIESSRFK

-610 ISASYNQNL
+610 LSASYNENL

-625 YKSTNIKDNH
+625 GKSANIKENH
-635 TEALLFL
+635 IDTLLFL
-642 LKNALDHFSIY
+642 LKNALDHFSK
-653 NNKNL
+653 NNKNTL
-658 PENIIIYREGNYSDL
+658 PETVIIYREGIYNDL

-683 NEIEKLFKGNYKEN
+683 IEIEKFFKGNYREN
-697 YKPNLTI
+697 YKPKLTV
-704 FNVNKKTNLKFF
+704 FNVNKRTNLKFF
-716 EKLEKNSYKSVPI
+716 EKLEKDSYKSVPI

-749 IEYEKGT
+749 MEYEKGV
-756 SIPVQYLCLFNNN
+756 SIPVQYLCIFNNN
-769 EELTMT
+769 EDLTMT

-788 WNSSGPCRI
+788 WNSSGPTRI

-815 THDVLPCLKDSPYFI
+815 THDVLNSLKDSPYFI

>member
-1 MESKSTNSKIIE
+1 MESKSINSKIIE

-19 RGELHKKSINVICN
+19 RGEVFKKSLNIICN

-50 YEISFIPEIT
+50 YEISFIPEL
-60 NEKNNEK
+60 NNEK
-67 ENNLLKKKILRQLKE
+67 ENYFLKKKILRTLKE

-97 IFVCTKKS
+97 IFVCTKKC
-105 KSKITLET
+105 KDKITLET
-113 KYSDIDYQVIFTK
+113 KVLDVEYQVIFK
-126 VSDNFNCEKINQ
+126 KISNEFNCEKIEHN
-138 RSQDDIR
+138 SQDDIR
-145 KKIFVENIIKNI
+145 KKKIFVENIIRNI

-195 SVLITE
+195 NVLITE

-210 KNILVTG
+210 KNIMITG
-217 LTAYEKMKEIAQKYD
+217 LTAYEKMKEISQKYG
-232 NDIKN
+232 NDLKN
-237 ENCIKDIMAFFK
+237 ENSKKDIMAFFK

-261 SYKIGDIDFDRS
+261 SYKIGDIDFDRT

-281 EEKDGTQKTISIK
+281 EEKDGTQNTISIK
-294 DYYETKYKIVFKYTD
+294 DYYESKYKIVFKYDD

-332 LYITGNDDLDS
+332 LYITGNDELDI
-343 KEKEDFFLMSKKM
+343 KEKEDFFLMNKKM
-356 STPYEKIKKLEKGI
+356 STPYEKLKKLTKGI
-370 NYLTKAEKKCIV
+370 SYLTKEEKKRIV

-392 PNDIKELWG
+392 PKDIKEQWG
-401 INFSDN
+401 INFSEN
-407 FFELKGTILPLPQ
+407 FLELRGGVLPLPQ
-420 IRFLENNF
+420 IKFFEKNF
-428 EDVKLITGKFKIKKV
+428 EEIKLISGKFKIQKV
-443 LTPINFDEKNC
+443 LTPMTFDEKNC

-497 NEIISDLEKINFNNG
+497 NEIIPELEKINFNSG
-512 KKMAI
+512 KKMAM
-517 IVLDQNTRNLYPIIK
+517 IVLDQNTRNLYPTIK

-537 QAGVASQCMLH
+537 QAGIASQCMLH
-548 DEQSKQNINKFS
+548 DEQARPNINKFS

-575 QGELFQIKFCDKL
+575 QGELFEIKFCDKL
-588 NKKKSMII
+588 SKGKSMII
-596 GIEFSRFK
+596 GIESSRFK

-610 ISASYNQNL
+610 LSASYNENL

-625 YKSTNIKDNH
+625 GKSANIKENH
-635 TEALLFL
+635 IDTLLFL
-642 LKNALDHFSIY
+642 LKNALDHFSK
-653 NNKNL
+653 NNKNTL
-658 PENIIIYREGNYSDL
+658 PETVIIYREGMYNDL

-683 NEIEKLFKGNYKEN
+683 IEIEKFFKGNYREN
-697 YKPNLTI
+697 YKPKLTV
-704 FNVNKKTNLKFF
+704 FNVNKRTNLKFF
-716 EKLEKNSYKSVPI
+716 EKLEKDSYKSVPI

-749 IEYEKGT
+749 MEYEKGV
-756 SIPVQYLCLFNNN
+756 SIPVQYLCIFNNN
-769 EELTMT
+769 EDLTMT

-788 WNSSGPCRI
+788 WNSSGPTRI

-815 THDVLPCLKDSPYFI
+815 THDVLNSLKDSPYFI

>member
-1 MESKSTNSKIIE
+1 MESKSINSKIIE

-19 RGELHKKSINVICN
+19 RGEVFKKSLNIICN

-50 YEISFIPEIT
+50 YEISFIPEL
-60 NEKNNEK
+60 NNEK
-67 ENNLLKKKILRQLKE
+67 ENYFLKKKILRTLKE

-97 IFVCTKKS
+97 IFVCTKKC
-105 KSKITLET
+105 KDKITLET
-113 KYSDIDYQVIFTK
+113 KVSDVEYQVIFK
-126 VSDNFNCEKINQ
+126 KISNEFNCEKIEHN
-138 RSQDDIR
+138 SQDDIR
-145 KKIFVENIIKNI
+145 KKKIFVENIIRNI

-210 KNILVTG
+210 KNIMITG
-217 LTAYEKMKEIAQKYD
+217 LTAYEKMKEISQKYG

-237 ENCIKDIMAFFK
+237 ENSKKDIMAFFK

-261 SYKIGDIDFDRS
+261 SYKIGDIDFDRT

-281 EEKDGTQKTISIK
+281 EEKDGTQNTISIK
-294 DYYETKYKIVFKYTD
+294 DYYESKYKIVFKYDD

-332 LYITGNDDLDS
+332 LYITGNDELDI
-343 KEKEDFFLMSKKM
+343 KEKEDFFLMNKKM
-356 STPYEKIKKLEKGI
+356 STPYEKLKKLTKGI
-370 NYLTKAEKKCIV
+370 SYLTKEEKKRIV

-392 PNDIKELWG
+392 PKDIKEQWG
-401 INFSDN
+401 INFSEN
-407 FFELKGTILPLPQ
+407 FLELRGGVLPLPQ
-420 IRFLENNF
+420 IKFFEKNF
-428 EDVKLITGKFKIKKV
+428 EDIKLISGKFKIQKV
-443 LTPINFDEKNC
+443 LTPMTFDEKNC

-497 NEIISDLEKINFNNG
+497 NEIIPDLEKINFNSG
-512 KKMAI
+512 KKMAM
-517 IVLDQNTRNLYPIIK
+517 IVLDQNTRNLYPTIK

-537 QAGVASQCMLH
+537 QAGIASQCMLH
-548 DEQSKQNINKFS
+548 DEQARPNINKFS

-575 QGELFQIKFCDKL
+575 QGELFEIKFCDKL
-588 NKKKSMII
+588 SKGKSMII
-596 GIEFSRFK
+596 GIESSRFK

-610 ISASYNQNL
+610 LSASYNENL

-625 YKSTNIKDNH
+625 GKSANIKENH
-635 TEALLFL
+635 IDTLLFL
-642 LKNALDHFSIY
+642 LKNALDHFSK
-653 NNKNL
+653 NNKNTL
-658 PENIIIYREGNYSDL
+658 PETVIIYREGMYNDL

-683 NEIEKLFKGNYKEN
+683 IEIEKFFKGNYREN
-697 YKPNLTI
+697 YKPKLTV
-704 FNVNKKTNLKFF
+704 FNVNKRTNLKFF
-716 EKLEKNSYKSVPI
+716 EKLEKDSYKSVPI

-749 IEYEKGT
+749 MEYEKGV
-756 SIPVQYLCLFNNN
+756 SIPVQYLCIFNNN
-769 EELTMT
+769 EDLTMT

-788 WNSSGPCRI
+788 WNSSGPTRI

-815 THDVLPCLKDSPYFI
+815 THDVLNSLKDSPYFI

>member
-1 MESKSTNSKIIE
+1 MESKSINSKIIE

-19 RGELHKKSINVICN
+19 RGEVFKKSLNIICN

-50 YEISFIPEIT
+50 YEISFIPEL
-60 NEKNNEK
+60 NNEK
-67 ENNLLKKKILRQLKE
+67 ENYFLKKKILRTLKE

-97 IFVCTKKS
+97 IFVCTKKC
-105 KSKITLET
+105 KDKITLET
-113 KYSDIDYQVIFTK
+113 KVSDVEYQVIFK
-126 VSDNFNCEKINQ
+126 KISNEFNCEKIEHN
-138 RSQDDIR
+138 SQDDIR
-145 KKIFVENIIKNI
+145 KKKVFVENIIRNI

-195 SVLITE
+195 NVLITE

-210 KNILVTG
+210 KNIMITG
-217 LTAYEKMKEIAQKYD
+217 LTAYEKMKEISQKYG

-237 ENCIKDIMAFFK
+237 ENSKKDIMAFFK

-261 SYKIGDIDFDRS
+261 SYKIGDIDFDRT

-281 EEKDGTQKTISIK
+281 EEKDGTQNTISIK
-294 DYYETKYKIVFKYTD
+294 DYYESKYKIVFKYDD

-332 LYITGNDDLDS
+332 LYITGNDELDI
-343 KEKEDFFLMSKKM
+343 KEKEDFFLMNKKM
-356 STPYEKIKKLEKGI
+356 STPYEKLKKLTKGI
-370 NYLTKAEKKCIV
+370 SYLTKEEKKRIV

-392 PNDIKELWG
+392 PKDIKEQWG
-401 INFSDN
+401 INFSEN
-407 FFELKGTILPLPQ
+407 FLELRGGVLPLPQ
-420 IRFLENNF
+420 IKFFEKNF
-428 EDVKLITGKFKIKKV
+428 EEIKLISGKFKIQKV
-443 LTPINFDEKNC
+443 LTPMTFDEKNC
-454 LLLTFKNLV
+454 LLLTFRNLV

-497 NEIISDLEKINFNNG
+497 NEIIPDLEKINFNSG
-512 KKMAI
+512 KKMAM
-517 IVLDQNTRNLYPIIK
+517 IVLDQNTRNLYPTIK

-537 QAGVASQCMLH
+537 QAGIASQCMLH
-548 DEQSKQNINKFS
+548 DEQARPNINKFS

-575 QGELFQIKFCDKL
+575 QGELFEIKFCDKL
-588 NKKKSMII
+588 SKGKSMII
-596 GIEFSRFK
+596 GIESSRFK

-610 ISASYNQNL
+610 LSASYNENL

-625 YKSTNIKDNH
+625 GKSANIKENH
-635 TEALLFL
+635 IDTLLFL
-642 LKNALDHFSIY
+642 LKNALDHFSK
-653 NNKNL
+653 NNKNTL
-658 PENIIIYREGNYSDL
+658 PETVIIYREGMYNDL

-683 NEIEKLFKGNYKEN
+683 IEIEKFFKGNYREN
-697 YKPNLTI
+697 YKPKLTV
-704 FNVNKKTNLKFF
+704 FNVNKRTNLKFF
-716 EKLEKNSYKSVPI
+716 EKLEKDSYKSVPI

-749 IEYEKGT
+749 MEYEKGV
-756 SIPVQYLCLFNNN
+756 SIPVQYLCIFNNN
-769 EELTMT
+769 EDLTMT

-788 WNSSGPCRI
+788 WNSSGPTRI

-815 THDVLPCLKDSPYFI
+815 THDVLNSLKDSPYFI

>member
-1 MESKSTNSKIIE
+1 MESKSINSKIIE

-19 RGELHKKSINVICN
+19 RGEVFKKSLNIICN

-50 YEISFIPEIT
+50 YEISFIPEL
-60 NEKNNEK
+60 NNEK
-67 ENNLLKKKILRQLKE
+67 ENYFLKKKILRTLKE

-97 IFVCTKKS
+97 IFVCTKKC
-105 KSKITLET
+105 KDKITLET
-113 KYSDIDYQVIFTK
+113 KVSDVEYQVIFK
-126 VSDNFNCEKINQ
+126 KISNEFNCEKIEHN
-138 RSQDDIR
+138 SQDDIR
-145 KKIFVENIIKNI
+145 KKKIFVENIIRNI

-210 KNILVTG
+210 KNIMITG
-217 LTAYEKMKEIAQKYD
+217 LTAYEKMKEISQKYG
-232 NDIKN
+232 NDLKN
-237 ENCIKDIMAFFK
+237 ENSKKDIMAFFK

-261 SYKIGDIDFDRS
+261 SYKIGDIDFDRT

-281 EEKDGTQKTISIK
+281 EEKDGTQNTISIK
-294 DYYETKYKIVFKYTD
+294 DYYESKYKIVFKYDD
-309 QPLFIEENKNEKN
+309 QPLFIEENKSEKN

-332 LYITGNDDLDS
+332 LYITGNDELDI
-343 KEKEDFFLMSKKM
+343 KEKEDFFLMNKKM
-356 STPYEKIKKLEKGI
+356 STSYEKLKKLTKGI
-370 NYLTKAEKKCIV
+370 SYLTKEEKKRIV

-392 PNDIKELWG
+392 PKDIKEQWG
-401 INFSDN
+401 INFSEN
-407 FFELKGTILPLPQ
+407 FLELRGGILPLPQ
-420 IRFLENNF
+420 IKFFEKNF
-428 EDVKLITGKFKIKKV
+428 EDIKLISGKFKIQKV
-443 LTPINFDEKNC
+443 LTPMTFDEKNC
-454 LLLTFKNLV
+454 LLLTFRNLV

-497 NEIISDLEKINFNNG
+497 NEIIPDLEKINFNSG
-512 KKMAI
+512 KKMAM
-517 IVLDQNTRNLYPIIK
+517 IVLDQNTRNLYPTIK

-537 QAGVASQCMLH
+537 QAGIASQCMLH
-548 DEQSKQNINKFS
+548 DEQARPNINKFS

-575 QGELFQIKFCDKL
+575 QGELFEIKFCDKL
-588 NKKKSMII
+588 SKGKSMII
-596 GIEFSRFK
+596 GIESSRFK

-610 ISASYNQNL
+610 LSASYNENL

-625 YKSTNIKDNH
+625 GKSANIKENH
-635 TEALLFL
+635 IDTLLFL
-642 LKNALDHFSIY
+642 LKNALDHFSK
-653 NNKNL
+653 NNKNTL
-658 PENIIIYREGNYSDL
+658 PETVIIYREGMYNDL

-683 NEIEKLFKGNYKEN
+683 IEIEKFFKGNYREN
-697 YKPNLTI
+697 YKPKLTV
-704 FNVNKKTNLKFF
+704 FNVNKRTNLKFF
-716 EKLEKNSYKSVPI
+716 EKLEKDSYKSVPI

-749 IEYEKGT
+749 MEYEKGV
-756 SIPVQYLCLFNNN
+756 SIPVQYLCIFNNN
-769 EELTMT
+769 EDLTMT

-788 WNSSGPCRI
+788 WNSSGPTRI

-815 THDVLPCLKDSPYFI
+815 THDVLNSLKDSPYFI

>member
-1 MESKSTNSKIIE
+1 MESKSINSKIIE

-19 RGELHKKSINVICN
+19 RGEIHKKSINVICN
-33 LKQINFKEA
+33 LKQINFKET

-50 YEISFIPEIT
+50 YEISFIPEI
-60 NEKNNEK
+60 NNEK
-67 ENNLLKKKILRQLKE
+67 ENNILKKKILRQLKE

-113 KYSDIDYQVIFTK
+113 KYSDIEYQVIFTK
-126 VSDNFNCEKINQ
+126 ISDNFNCEKITNKT
-138 RSQDDIR
+138 QDDIR

-184 KKCKIWNGYST
+184 KKCKIWNGYGT

-210 KNILVTG
+210 KNILITG
-217 LTAYEKMKEIAQKYD
+217 LTAYEKMKEISQKYD

-237 ENCIKDIMAFFK
+237 ENCKKDIMAYFK

-281 EEKDGTQKTISIK
+281 EEKDGTQNTISIK
-294 DYYETKYKIVFKYTD
+294 DYYETKYKIIFKYTD

-407 FFELKGTILPLPQ
+407 FFELKGTILPIPQ
-420 IRFLENNF
+420 IRFFENNF

-548 DEQSKQNINKFS
+548 DEQAKQNINKFS

-588 NKKKSMII
+588 NKNKSMII

-604 DKIKYH
+604 DKVKYH
-610 ISASYNQNL
+610 ISASYNENL

-625 YKSTNIKDNH
+625 YKSTNIKENPI
-635 TEALLFL
+635 EALLFL

-653 NNKNL
+653 NKNIL
-658 PENIIIYREGNYSDL
+658 PENIIIYREGIYNDL

-683 NEIEKLFKGNYKEN
+683 LEIEKLFKGNYKEN

-729 GTCIDDEVTTPDLF
+729 GTCIDDEVTSPELF

-749 IEYEKGT
+749 IEYEKGI

>member
-1 MESKSTNSKIIE
+1 MESKSINSKIIE

-19 RGELHKKSINVICN
+19 RGEVFKKSLNIICN

-50 YEISFIPEIT
+50 YEISFIPEL
-60 NEKNNEK
+60 NNEK
-67 ENNLLKKKILRQLKE
+67 ENYFLKKKILRTLKE

-97 IFVCTKKS
+97 IFVCTKKC
-105 KSKITLET
+105 KDKITLET
-113 KYSDIDYQVIFTK
+113 KVSDVEYQVIFK
-126 VSDNFNCEKINQ
+126 KISNEFNCEKIEHN
-138 RSQDDIR
+138 SQDDIR
-145 KKIFVENIIKNI
+145 KKKIFVENIIRNI

-195 SVLITE
+195 NVLITE

-210 KNILVTG
+210 KNIMITG
-217 LTAYEKMKEIAQKYD
+217 LTAYEKMKEISQKYG

-237 ENCIKDIMAFFK
+237 ENSKKDIMAFFK

-261 SYKIGDIDFDRS
+261 SYKIGDIDFDRT

-281 EEKDGTQKTISIK
+281 EEKDGTQNTISIK
-294 DYYETKYKIVFKYTD
+294 DYYESKYKIVFKYDD

-332 LYITGNDDLDS
+332 LYITGNDELDI
-343 KEKEDFFLMSKKM
+343 KEKEDFFLMNKKM
-356 STPYEKIKKLEKGI
+356 STPYEKLKKLTKGI
-370 NYLTKAEKKCIV
+370 SYLTKEEKKRIV

-392 PNDIKELWG
+392 PKDIKEQWG
-401 INFSDN
+401 INFSEN
-407 FFELKGTILPLPQ
+407 FLELRGGILPLPQ
-420 IRFLENNF
+420 IKFFEKNF
-428 EDVKLITGKFKIKKV
+428 EDIKLISGKFKIQKV
-443 LTPINFDEKNC
+443 LTPMTFDEKNC

-497 NEIISDLEKINFNNG
+497 NEIIPDLEKINFNSG
-512 KKMAI
+512 KKMAM
-517 IVLDQNTRNLYPIIK
+517 IVLDQNTRNLYPTIK

-537 QAGVASQCMLH
+537 QAGIASQCMLH
-548 DEQSKQNINKFS
+548 DEQARPNINKFS

-575 QGELFQIKFCDKL
+575 QGELFEIKFCDKL
-588 NKKKSMII
+588 SKGKSMII
-596 GIEFSRFK
+596 GIESSRFK

-610 ISASYNQNL
+610 LSASYNENL

-625 YKSTNIKDNH
+625 GKSANIKENH
-635 TEALLFL
+635 IDTLLFL
-642 LKNALDHFSIY
+642 LKNALDHFSK
-653 NNKNL
+653 NNKNTL
-658 PENIIIYREGNYSDL
+658 PETVIIYREGMYNDL

-683 NEIEKLFKGNYKEN
+683 IEIEKFFKGNYREN
-697 YKPNLTI
+697 YKPKLTV
-704 FNVNKKTNLKFF
+704 FNVNKRTNLKFF
-716 EKLEKNSYKSVPI
+716 EKLEKDSYKSVPI

-749 IEYEKGT
+749 MEYEKGV
-756 SIPVQYLCLFNNN
+756 SIPVQYLCIFNNN
-769 EELTMT
+769 EDLTMT

-788 WNSSGPCRI
+788 WNTSGPTRI

-815 THDVLPCLKDSPYFI
+815 THDVLNSLKDSPYFI

>member
-1 MESKSTNSKIIE
+1 MESKSINSKIIE

-19 RGELHKKSINVICN
+19 RGEVFKKSINIICN

-50 YEISFIPEIT
+50 YEISFIPEL
-60 NEKNNEK
+60 NNEK
-67 ENNLLKKKILRQLKE
+67 ENYFLKKKILRTLKE

-97 IFVCTKKS
+97 IFVCTKKC
-105 KSKITLET
+105 KDKITLET
-113 KYSDIDYQVIFTK
+113 KVSDVEYQVIFK
-126 VSDNFNCEKINQ
+126 KISNEFNCEKIEHN
-138 RSQDDIR
+138 SQDDIR
-145 KKIFVENIIKNI
+145 KKKIFVENIIRNI

-195 SVLITE
+195 NVLITE

-210 KNILVTG
+210 KNIMITG
-217 LTAYEKMKEIAQKYD
+217 LTAYEKMKEISQKYG

-237 ENCIKDIMAFFK
+237 ENSKKDIMAFFK

-261 SYKIGDIDFDRS
+261 SYNIGDIDFDRT

-281 EEKDGTQKTISIK
+281 EEKDGTQNTISIK
-294 DYYETKYKIVFKYTD
+294 DYYESKYKIVFKYDD
-309 QPLFIEENKNEKN
+309 QPLFIEENKNEKK

-332 LYITGNDDLDS
+332 LYITGNDELDI
-343 KEKEDFFLMSKKM
+343 KEKEDFFLMNKKM
-356 STPYEKIKKLEKGI
+356 STPYEKLKKLTKGI
-370 NYLTKAEKKCIV
+370 SYLTKEEKKRIV

-392 PNDIKELWG
+392 PKDIKEQWG
-401 INFSDN
+401 INFSEN
-407 FFELKGTILPLPQ
+407 FLELRGGVLPLPQ
-420 IRFLENNF
+420 IKFFEKNF
-428 EDVKLITGKFKIKKV
+428 EEIKLISGKFKIQKV
-443 LTPINFDEKNC
+443 LTPMTFDEKNC

-497 NEIISDLEKINFNNG
+497 NEIIPDLEKINFNSG
-512 KKMAI
+512 KKMAM
-517 IVLDQNTRNLYPIIK
+517 IVLDQNTRNLYPTIK

-537 QAGVASQCMLH
+537 QAGIASQCMLH
-548 DEQSKQNINKFS
+548 DEQARPNINKFS

-575 QGELFQIKFCDKL
+575 QGELFEIKFCDKL
-588 NKKKSMII
+588 SKGKSMII
-596 GIEFSRFK
+596 GIESSRFK

-610 ISASYNQNL
+610 LSASYNENL

-625 YKSTNIKDNH
+625 GKSANIKENH
-635 TEALLFL
+635 IDTLLFL
-642 LKNALDHFSIY
+642 LKNALDHFSK
-653 NNKNL
+653 NNKNTL
-658 PENIIIYREGNYSDL
+658 PETVIIYREGIYNDL

-683 NEIEKLFKGNYKEN
+683 IEIEKFFKGNYREN
-697 YKPNLTI
+697 YKPKLTV
-704 FNVNKKTNLKFF
+704 FNVNKRTNLKFF
-716 EKLEKNSYKSVPI
+716 EKLEKDSYKSVPI

-749 IEYEKGT
+749 MEYEKGV
-756 SIPVQYLCLFNNN
+756 SIPVQYLCIFNNN
-769 EELTMT
+769 EDLTMT

-788 WNSSGPCRI
+788 WNSSGPTRI

-815 THDVLPCLKDSPYFI
+815 THDVLNSLKDSPYFI

>member
-1 MESKSTNSKIIE
+1 MESKSINSKIIE

-19 RGELHKKSINVICN
+19 RGEVFKKSLNIICN

-50 YEISFIPEIT
+50 YEISFIPEL
-60 NEKNNEK
+60 NNEK
-67 ENNLLKKKILRQLKE
+67 ENYFLKKKILRTLKE

-97 IFVCTKKS
+97 IFVCTKKC
-105 KSKITLET
+105 KDKITLET
-113 KYSDIDYQVIFTK
+113 KVSDVEYQVIFK
-126 VSDNFNCEKINQ
+126 KISNEFNCEKIEHN
-138 RSQDDIR
+138 SQDDIR
-145 KKIFVENIIKNI
+145 KKKIFVENIIRNI

-210 KNILVTG
+210 KNIMITG
-217 LTAYEKMKEIAQKYD
+217 LTAYEKMKEISQKYG

-237 ENCIKDIMAFFK
+237 ENSKKDIMAFFK

-261 SYKIGDIDFDRS
+261 SYKIGDIDFDRT

-281 EEKDGTQKTISIK
+281 EEKDGTQNTISIK
-294 DYYETKYKIVFKYTD
+294 DYYETKYKIVFKYDD

-332 LYITGNDDLDS
+332 LYITGNDELDI
-343 KEKEDFFLMSKKM
+343 KEKEDFFLMNKKM
-356 STPYEKIKKLEKGI
+356 STPYEKLKKLTKGI
-370 NYLTKAEKKCIV
+370 SYLTKEEKKRIV
-382 KNGENVEFPS
+382 KNGENVDFPS
-392 PNDIKELWG
+392 PKDIKEQWG
-401 INFSDN
+401 INFSEN
-407 FFELKGTILPLPQ
+407 FLELRGGILPLPQ
-420 IRFLENNF
+420 IKFFEKNF
-428 EDVKLITGKFKIKKV
+428 EDIKLISGKFKIQKV
-443 LTPINFDEKNC
+443 LTPMTFDEKNC
-454 LLLTFKNLV
+454 LLLTFRNLV

-497 NEIISDLEKINFNNG
+497 NEIIPDLEKINFNSG
-512 KKMAI
+512 KKMAM
-517 IVLDQNTRNLYPIIK
+517 IVLDQNTRNLYPTIK

-537 QAGVASQCMLH
+537 QAGIASQCMLH
-548 DEQSKQNINKFS
+548 DEQARPNINKFS

-575 QGELFQIKFCDKL
+575 QGELFEIKFCDKL
-588 NKKKSMII
+588 SKGKSMII
-596 GIEFSRFK
+596 GIESSRFK

-610 ISASYNQNL
+610 LSASYNENL

-625 YKSTNIKDNH
+625 GKSANVKENH
-635 TEALLFL
+635 IDTLLFL
-642 LKNALDHFSIY
+642 LKNALDHFSK
-653 NNKNL
+653 NNKNTL
-658 PENIIIYREGNYSDL
+658 PETVIIYREGMYNDL

-683 NEIEKLFKGNYKEN
+683 IEIEKFFKGNYREN
-697 YKPNLTI
+697 YKPKLTV
-704 FNVNKKTNLKFF
+704 FNVNKRTNLKFF
-716 EKLEKNSYKSVPI
+716 EKLEKDSYKSVPI

-749 IEYEKGT
+749 MEYEKGV
-756 SIPVQYLCLFNNN
+756 SIPVQYLCIFNNN
-769 EELTMT
+769 EDLTMT

-788 WNSSGPCRI
+788 WNSSGPTRI

-815 THDVLPCLKDSPYFI
+815 THDVLNSLKDSPYFI

>member
-1 MESKSTNSKIIE
+1 MESKSINSKIIE

-19 RGELHKKSINVICN
+19 RGEVFKKSLNIICN

-50 YEISFIPEIT
+50 YEISFIPEL
-60 NEKNNEK
+60 NNEK
-67 ENNLLKKKILRQLKE
+67 ENYFLKKKILRTLKE

-97 IFVCTKKS
+97 IFVCTKKC
-105 KSKITLET
+105 KDKITLET
-113 KYSDIDYQVIFTK
+113 KVSDVEYQVIFK
-126 VSDNFNCEKINQ
+126 KISNEFNCEKIENN
-138 RSQDDIR
+138 SQDDIR
-145 KKIFVENIIKNI
+145 KKKIFVENIIRNI

-195 SVLITE
+195 NVLITE

-210 KNILVTG
+210 KNIMITG
-217 LTAYEKMKEIAQKYD
+217 LTAYEKMKEISQKYG

-237 ENCIKDIMAFFK
+237 ENSKKDIMAFFK

-261 SYKIGDIDFDRS
+261 SYKIGDIDFDRT

-281 EEKDGTQKTISIK
+281 EEKDGTQNTISIK
-294 DYYETKYKIVFKYTD
+294 DYYESKYKIVFKYDD
-309 QPLFIEENKNEKN
+309 QPLFIEENKNEKK

-332 LYITGNDDLDS
+332 LYITGNDELDI
-343 KEKEDFFLMSKKM
+343 KEKEDFFLMNKKM
-356 STPYEKIKKLEKGI
+356 STPYEKLKKLTKGI
-370 NYLTKAEKKCIV
+370 SYLTKEEKKRIV

-392 PNDIKELWG
+392 PKDIKEQWG
-401 INFSDN
+401 INFSEN
-407 FFELKGTILPLPQ
+407 FLELRGGVLPLPQ
-420 IRFLENNF
+420 IKFFEKNF
-428 EDVKLITGKFKIKKV
+428 EEIKLISGKFKIQKV
-443 LTPINFDEKNC
+443 LTPMTFDEKNC

-497 NEIISDLEKINFNNG
+497 NEIIPDLEKINFNSG
-512 KKMAI
+512 KKMAM
-517 IVLDQNTRNLYPIIK
+517 IVLDQNTRNLYPTIK

-537 QAGVASQCMLH
+537 QAGIASQCMLH
-548 DEQSKQNINKFS
+548 DEQARPNINKFS

-575 QGELFQIKFCDKL
+575 QGELFEIKFCDKL
-588 NKKKSMII
+588 SKGKSMII
-596 GIEFSRFK
+596 GIESSRFK

-610 ISASYNQNL
+610 LSASYNENL

-625 YKSTNIKDNH
+625 GKSANIKENH
-635 TEALLFL
+635 IDTLLFL
-642 LKNALDHFSIY
+642 LKNALDHFSK
-653 NNKNL
+653 NNKNTL
-658 PENIIIYREGNYSDL
+658 PETVIIYREGMYNDL

-683 NEIEKLFKGNYKEN
+683 IEIEKFFKGNYREN
-697 YKPNLTI
+697 YKPKLTV
-704 FNVNKKTNLKFF
+704 FNVNKRTNLKFF
-716 EKLEKNSYKSVPI
+716 EKLEKDSYKSVPI

-749 IEYEKGT
+749 MEYEKGV
-756 SIPVQYLCLFNNN
+756 SIPVQYLCIFNNN
-769 EELTMT
+769 EDLTMT

-788 WNSSGPCRI
+788 WNSSGPTRI

-815 THDVLPCLKDSPYFI
+815 THDVLNSLKDSPYFI

>member
-1 MESKSTNSKIIE
+1 MESKSINSKIIE

-19 RGELHKKSINVICN
+19 RGEVFKKSINIICN

-50 YEISFIPEIT
+50 YEISFIPEL
-60 NEKNNEK
+60 NNEK
-67 ENNLLKKKILRQLKE
+67 ENYFLKKKILRTLKE

-97 IFVCTKKS
+97 IFVCTKKC
-105 KSKITLET
+105 KDKITLET
-113 KYSDIDYQVIFTK
+113 KVSDVEYQVIFK
-126 VSDNFNCEKINQ
+126 KISNEFNCEKIENN
-138 RSQDDIR
+138 SQDDIR
-145 KKIFVENIIKNI
+145 KKKIFVENIIRNI

-195 SVLITE
+195 NVLIAE

-210 KNILVTG
+210 KNIMITG
-217 LTAYEKMKEIAQKYD
+217 LTAYEKMKEISQKYG

-237 ENCIKDIMAFFK
+237 ENSKKDIMAFFK

-261 SYKIGDIDFDRS
+261 SYKIGDIDFDRT

-281 EEKDGTQKTISIK
+281 EEKDGTQNTISIK
-294 DYYETKYKIVFKYTD
+294 DYYESKYKIVFKYDD

-332 LYITGNDDLDS
+332 LYITGNDELDI
-343 KEKEDFFLMSKKM
+343 KEKEDFFLMNKKM
-356 STPYEKIKKLEKGI
+356 STPYEKLKKLTKGI
-370 NYLTKAEKKCIV
+370 SYLTKEEKKRIV

-392 PNDIKELWG
+392 PKDIKEQWG
-401 INFSDN
+401 INFSEN
-407 FFELKGTILPLPQ
+407 FLELRGGVLPLPQ
-420 IRFLENNF
+420 IKFFEKNF
-428 EDVKLITGKFKIKKV
+428 EEIKLISGKFKIQKV
-443 LTPINFDEKNC
+443 LTPMTFDEKNC

-497 NEIISDLEKINFNNG
+497 NEIIPDLEKINFNSG
-512 KKMAI
+512 KKMAM
-517 IVLDQNTRNLYPIIK
+517 IVLDQNTRNLYPTIK

-537 QAGVASQCMLH
+537 QAGIASQCMLH
-548 DEQSKQNINKFS
+548 DEQARPNINKFS

-575 QGELFQIKFCDKL
+575 QGELFEIKFCDKL
-588 NKKKSMII
+588 SKGKSMII
-596 GIEFSRFK
+596 GIESSRFK

-610 ISASYNQNL
+610 LSASYNENL

-625 YKSTNIKDNH
+625 GKSANIKENH
-635 TEALLFL
+635 IDTLLFL
-642 LKNALDHFSIY
+642 LKNALDHFSK
-653 NNKNL
+653 NNKNTL
-658 PENIIIYREGNYSDL
+658 PETVIIYREGIYNDL

-683 NEIEKLFKGNYKEN
+683 IEIEKFFKGNYREN
-697 YKPNLTI
+697 YKPKLTV
-704 FNVNKKTNLKFF
+704 FNVNKRTNLKFF
-716 EKLEKNSYKSVPI
+716 EKLEKDSYKSVPI

-749 IEYEKGT
+749 MEYEKGV
-756 SIPVQYLCLFNNN
+756 SIPVQYLCIFNNN
-769 EELTMT
+769 EDLTMT

-788 WNSSGPCRI
+788 WNSSGPTRI

-815 THDVLPCLKDSPYFI
+815 THDVLNSLKDSPYFI

>member
-1 MESKSTNSKIIE
+1 MESKSINSKIIE

-19 RGELHKKSINVICN
+19 RGEVFKKSINIICN

-50 YEISFIPEIT
+50 YEISFIPEL
-60 NEKNNEK
+60 NNEK
-67 ENNLLKKKILRQLKE
+67 ENYFLKKKILRTLKE

-97 IFVCTKKS
+97 IFVCTKKC
-105 KSKITLET
+105 KDKITLET
-113 KYSDIDYQVIFTK
+113 KVSDVEYQVIFK
-126 VSDNFNCEKINQ
+126 KISNEFNCEKIEHN
-138 RSQDDIR
+138 SQDDIR
-145 KKIFVENIIKNI
+145 KKKIFVENIIRNI

-195 SVLITE
+195 NVLITE

-210 KNILVTG
+210 KNIMITG
-217 LTAYEKMKEIAQKYD
+217 LTAYEKMKEISQKYG

-237 ENCIKDIMAFFK
+237 ENSKKDLMAFFK

-261 SYKIGDIDFDRS
+261 SYKIGDIDFDRT

-281 EEKDGTQKTISIK
+281 EEKDGTQNTISIK
-294 DYYETKYKIVFKYTD
+294 DYYESKYKIVFKYDD

-332 LYITGNDDLDS
+332 LYITGNDELDI
-343 KEKEDFFLMSKKM
+343 KEKEDFFLMNKKM
-356 STPYEKIKKLEKGI
+356 STPYEKLKKLTKGI
-370 NYLTKAEKKCIV
+370 SYLTKEEKKRIV
-382 KNGENVEFPS
+382 KNGENVDFPS
-392 PNDIKELWG
+392 PKDIKEQWG
-401 INFSDN
+401 INFSEN
-407 FFELKGTILPLPQ
+407 FLELRGGILPLPQ
-420 IRFLENNF
+420 IKFFEKNF
-428 EDVKLITGKFKIKKV
+428 EDIKLISGKFKIQKV
-443 LTPINFDEKNC
+443 LTPMTFDEKNC
-454 LLLTFKNLV
+454 LLLTFRNLV

-497 NEIISDLEKINFNNG
+497 NEIIPDLEKINFNSG
-512 KKMAI
+512 KKMAM
-517 IVLDQNTRNLYPIIK
+517 IVLDQNTRNLYPTIK

-537 QAGVASQCMLH
+537 QAGIASQCMLH
-548 DEQSKQNINKFS
+548 DEQARPNINKFS

-575 QGELFQIKFCDKL
+575 QGELFEIKFCDKL
-588 NKKKSMII
+588 SKGKSMII
-596 GIEFSRFK
+596 GIESSRFK

-610 ISASYNQNL
+610 LSASYNENL

-625 YKSTNIKDNH
+625 GKSANIKENH
-635 TEALLFL
+635 IDTLLFL
-642 LKNALDHFSIY
+642 LKNALDHFSK
-653 NNKNL
+653 NNKNTL
-658 PENIIIYREGNYSDL
+658 PETVIIYREGMYNDL

-683 NEIEKLFKGNYKEN
+683 IEIEKFFKGNYREN
-697 YKPNLTI
+697 YKPKLTV
-704 FNVNKKTNLKFF
+704 FNVNKRTNLKFF
-716 EKLEKNSYKSVPI
+716 EKLEKDSYKSVPI

-743 EFYLQC
+743 EVYLQC
-749 IEYEKGT
+749 MEYEKGV

-769 EELTMT
+769 EDLTMT

-788 WNSSGPCRI
+788 WNSSGPTRI

-815 THDVLPCLKDSPYFI
+815 THDVLNSLKDSPYFI